1 MIRNFL
7 LVAVRFFMRQRF
19 YSFINVFGLASGLAC
34 ALFIFLWVRDEV
46 RMDTQHK
53 DVERIFRIV
62 SNIDFGTGEIL
73 TWYITPG
80 PLADD
85 IRDNIGEVELAVRTM
100 DNGASLFQYEDK
112 NFLENGIYADSG
124 FFRLF
129 NYPILKG
136 VVDPVNDKSSVAISE
151 RLAKNLFGD
160 EDPIGKAVRVA
171 KTYDLQVKAV
181 FKDVDGQ
188 SSMKFDFVLPFEIYR
203 EQRGDGFN
211 WGNYDHP
218 LFVKLFNADDAGKA
232 IQKINDREDERVRQ
246 ADASADPDRAAYYI
260 QPLSDVYLY
269 SQFENGKPVGGRIQ
283 YIRIFSIVAIFI
295 VLIACINFMNMATA
309 KAAARG
315 KEVGIRKVV
324 GAERKS
330 LVMQFMAESITI
342 SAVSMVLAFAVVYL
356 MLPFY
361 NSLVGK
367 SISLGLFDV
376 ELLLIAVVIV
386 LLTGLIAG
394 SYPAFF
400 LSSFAPAAV
409 LKGNTSAGLK
419 GTSLRRALVVFQ
431 FALTVI
437 LIASATIIYRQ
448 IDFIRNKNLGYNRES
463 VITFSAR
470 GELFNQ
476 FETFKTEAASLPGVE
491 NMSRANASL
500 VQVNNQNSSVEW
512 PGKPDNTSV
521 FFRTVVVDYDF
532 PETMD
537 LNLVDGRF
545 FSKDFADTN
554 NFILTKRS
562 VEVMGL
568 TDPVGQK
575 ISQWGTQGTVVGV
588 VEDFHTRSMQ
598 EAIDPIV
605 LMCQPAWT
613 GRVYARLA
621 PTNVSE
627 TVEQL
632 REIYKK
638 YSPEY
643 PFEFTFVDD
652 DFEKLYKSEQVT
664 ASLAVGFTTLAI
676 IISGLGLLGLAAY
689 TTERKRKEIG
699 IRKTLGASVPT
710 LITMIAAD
718 FLKLSVIASVIG
730 VPVSYFLMSKFLEA
744 YAYRTALTWDIFLA
758 TAFMAALL
766 SVAIV
771 IFQVTKAALANPVNA
786 LRNE

>member
-1 MIRNFL
+1 
-7 LVAVRFFMRQRF
+7 
-19 YSFINVFGLASGLAC
+19 
-34 ALFIFLWVRDEV
+34 
-46 RMDTQHK
+46 
-53 DVERIFRIV
+53 
-62 SNIDFGTGEIL
+62 
-73 TWYITPG
+73 
-80 PLADD
+80 
-85 IRDNIGEVELAVRTM
+85 
-100 DNGASLFQYEDK
+100 
-112 NFLENGIYADSG
+112 
-124 FFRLF
+124 
-129 NYPILKG
+129 
-136 VVDPVNDKSSVAISE
+136 
-151 RLAKNLFGD
+151 
-160 EDPIGKAVRVA
+160 
-171 KTYDLQVKAV
+171 
-181 FKDVDGQ
+181 
-188 SSMKFDFVLPFEIYR
+188 
-203 EQRGDGFN
+203 
-211 WGNYDHP
+211 
-218 LFVKLFNADDAGKA
+218 
-232 IQKINDREDERVRQ
+232 
-246 ADASADPDRAAYYI
+246 
-260 QPLSDVYLY
+260 
-269 SQFENGKPVGGRIQ
+269 
-283 YIRIFSIVAIFI
+283 
-295 VLIACINFMNMATA
+295 
-309 KAAARG
+309 
-315 KEVGIRKVV
+315 
-324 GAERKS
+324 
-330 LVMQFMAESITI
+330 
-342 SAVSMVLAFAVVYL
+342 
-356 MLPFY
+356 
-361 NSLVGK
+361 
-367 SISLGLFDV
+367 
-376 ELLLIAVVIV
+376 AVVIV

-400 LSSFAPAAV
+400 LSSFEPAAV

-605 LMCQPAWT
+605 LMCQPART

-758 TAFMAALL
+758 TAFIAALL